1 MKTKN
6 EPLPSKRRVKASKHS
21 AKAIVFGYLSILV
34 VTALCGYY
42 VYDVARRQQIYDNL
56 SISFAETK
64 VIEYGTANYN
74 PMELVEEVD
83 GTITSYTEN
92 IDTNTL
98 GVQQVVFEVQK
109 EDVVKEIAVEVEV
122 KDMNAPVIKLKK
134 NSVTIYKGSNYN
146 IKNNISRVEDDIDG
160 TIKYYDGIPSEM
172 VPYYIIESDLNTN
185 KVGKYKATVKA
196 YDSYGNK
203 KEASFT
209 INVIEKVYYSYN
221 NNYTNANPTVNT
233 SSVVSAAYS
242 FLGYK
247 YRYGGNSPSTGFD
260 CSGFVQYVYSLFGV
274 KVSRGARS
282 VAHDGYAVSRDAM
295 QPGDII
301 VWSTYANNSPTHV
314 SLYVGNGKMIHA
326 ANPRTGVIVST
337 IYEWENYGGG
347 HIVTIRRV

>member
-21 AKAIVFGYLSILV
+21 AKAIICGYLSVLV
-34 VTALCGYY
+34 ITALCGYY
-42 VYDVARRQQIYDNL
+42 VYDIARRQQIYDNL

-92 IDTNTL
+92 IDTTTL

-122 KDMNAPVIKLKK
+122 KDMNAPTIKFKK
-134 NSVTIYKGSNYN
+134 NSITIYKGSNYN
-146 IKNNISRVEDDIDG
+146 VKNNISRVEDDIDG
-160 TIKYYDGIPSEM
+160 KIKYSDGIPSEM
-172 VPYYIIESDLNTN
+172 VPYYLVESNLNTN
-185 KVGKYKATVKA
+185 KVGKYKVTVKA
-196 YDSYGNK
+196 YDSSNNK
-203 KEASFT
+203 KEASYT
-209 INVIEKVYYSYN
+209 INVIEKVYYSYK
-221 NNYTNANPTVNT
+221 NNYTNANPSVNT

-242 FLGYK
+242 FLGYR
-247 YRYGGNSPSTGFD
+247 YRYGGRSPATGFD
-260 CSGFVQYVYSLFGV
+260 CSGFVSYVYSLFGV
-274 KVSRGARS
+274 KMGGGARS
-282 VAHDGYAVSRDAM
+282 LAGVGSAVSRSNM

-301 VWSTYANNSPTHV
+301 VWSTYANNTPTHV
-314 SLYVGNGKMIHA
+314 ALYAGNGKMIHA

>member
-1 MKTKN
+1 MKTIN

-21 AKAIVFGYLSILV
+21 VKTIIGGYAILLM
-34 VTALCGYY
+34 VTTLCGYY
-42 VYDVARRQQIYDNL
+42 VYDIARRQQIYDNL

-83 GTITSYTEN
+83 GTITSYTES

-98 GVQQVVFEVQK
+98 GVKQVVFEVQK

-122 KDMNAPVIKLKK
+122 KDVNAPVIKLKK
-134 NSVTIYKGSNYN
+134 KSITVYKGNNYN
-146 IKNNISRVEDDIDG
+146 VRNNISSVIDDIDG

-172 VPYYIIESDLNTN
+172 VPYYVVESNYNSN
-185 KVGKYKATVKA
+185 KTGKYTVTIKA
-196 YDSYGNK
+196 YDSSLNK
-203 KEASFT
+203 SESSYV
-209 INVIEKVYYSYN
+209 INVIDRVYTSYN
-221 NNYTNANPTVNT
+221 NNYTNANPSVDT

-242 FLGYK
+242 FLGYR
-247 YRYGGNSPSTGFD
+247 YRYGGKSPSTGFD
-260 CSGFVQYVYSLFGV
+260 CSGFVSYVYSLFGV
-274 KVSRGARS
+274 KIGGGAKS
-282 VAHDGYAVSRDAM
+282 LAHVGSAVSRSNM
-295 QPGDII
+295 TPGDII
-301 VWSTYANNSPTHV
+301 VWSEYSNNSPTHV

-326 ANPRTGVIVST
+326 ANTRTGVIVST